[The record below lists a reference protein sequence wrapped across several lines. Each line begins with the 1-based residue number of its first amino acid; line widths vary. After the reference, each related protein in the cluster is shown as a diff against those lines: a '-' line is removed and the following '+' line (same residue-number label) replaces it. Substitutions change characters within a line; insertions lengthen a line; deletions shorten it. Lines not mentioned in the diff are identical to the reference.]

1 MLKKIL
7 LTTLVFSAS
16 SSLFA
21 VVPATWKENA
31 ERLATRIANF
41 PVKFAED
48 TILYNAT
55 TARLNTM
62 ISLYADEVEN
72 INTVFTCLREKFAS
86 LTERYNQVLIDTEI
100 SIEDAARAK
109 LLLEGEL
116 LNLIEETDAQIAL
129 LTGERD
135 VLKSER
141 DALQVAY
148 DTLVGDS
155 KATADDLVAKIRL
168 VLDGY
173 DLMVAAKGTMVDRLD
188 TFKSDLEALFVAL
201 DAAATAAKNE
211 IC

>member
-7 LTTLVFSAS
+7 LATFVMISTGNLCAI
-16 SSLFA
+16 
-21 VVPATWKENA
+21 PATWKENA
-31 ERLATRIANF
+31 ERLAARIALF
-41 PVKFAED
+41 PEKFAAD
-48 TILYNAT
+48 TILYNDT
-55 TARLNTM
+55 TGRLNLM
-62 ISLYADEVEN
+62 ISIYADEIEN

-86 LTERYNQVLIDTEI
+86 LTENYNQVLADTEI
-100 SIEDAARAK
+100 SIEDAAIKK

-116 LNLIEETDAQIAL
+116 ANLIEEADAQIAV

-141 DALQVAY
+141 DALQDAY

-155 KATADDLVAKIRL
+155 KAAADDLVAKIRL

-188 TFKSDLEALFVAL
+188 TFKSDLESMFASL
-201 DAAATAAKNE
+201 DAAATTAKNE